1 MLKEG
6 KPGGEEEWRGRKAR
20 PEAPGQTRRGCVGET
35 SLLVSDEVKRG
46 WGGETASGGPGLCVG
61 EKTAWDC
68 EHASSPRVT
77 TSRHVRFS
85 SSKTSTGFRHGVE
98 VYSKQ
103 NNRIICI
110 RFGLQDNKSQ
120 YQREK

>member
-1 MLKEG
+1 MCLCVSVSECVCVSVSVC
-6 KPGGEEEWRGRKAR
+6 ECVSLCA
-20 PEAPGQTRRGCVGET
+20 ACVRRGEARLGRED
-35 SLLVSDEVKRG
+35 SLRWSRLVC
-46 WGGETASGGPGLCVG
+46 W

-68 EHASSPRVT
+68 DHASSPRVT

-103 NNRIICI
+103 NNRIIV
-110 RFGLQDNKSQ
+110 
-120 YQREK
+120 YQVWASE